1 MQDCLAQVCNGVTK
15 SLSLGLY
22 SSFDGVINKSRLS
35 QRPFMSVEAMV
46 QKMIDELNEA
56 LADAVKHDKGNSAAG
71 TRVRKAMQAAKAAAQ
86 DIRVQVQNDK
96 NN

>member
-1 MQDCLAQVCNGVTK
+1 MIPPARVAHGVMK
-15 SLSLGLY
+15 SRHLWLH

-35 QRPFMSVEAMV
+35 KPPFMSVEAMV

>member
-1 MQDCLAQVCNGVTK
+1 MIPPARVANGVMK
-15 SLSLGLY
+15 SRHLWLH

-35 QRPFMSVEAMV
+35 QPPFMSVEAMV

-71 TRVRKAMQAAKAAAQ
+71 TRVRKAMQDSKASAQ
-86 DIRVQVQNDK
+86 AVRVQVQNDK